1 MSGHCESKR
10 CMMRGIDASR
20 RFSGHPIAGL
30 HETTWMGVIGRFQV
44 DLDLYPWI
52 TPSIVPR

>member
-1 MSGHCESKR
+1 
-10 CMMRGIDASR
+10 MMRGIDASR